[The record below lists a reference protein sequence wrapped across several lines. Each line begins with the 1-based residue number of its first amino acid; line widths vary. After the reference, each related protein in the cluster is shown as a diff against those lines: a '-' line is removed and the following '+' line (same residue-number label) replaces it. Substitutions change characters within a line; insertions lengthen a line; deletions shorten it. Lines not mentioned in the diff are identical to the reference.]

1 MEPVI
6 NETRKLAFKEGW
18 FAALQV
24 IGVLED
30 SPLKDPNQIPLPSFL
45 AAAQKTL
52 VVADEEETTSL
63 RELVEQI
70 DAYAELIDLE
80 ATSNLNAED
89 QHGGDV
95 LPPPEAQYAPVDAA
109 QI

>member
-1 MEPVI
+1 M
-6 NETRKLAFKEGW
+6 
-18 FAALQV
+18 
-24 IGVLED
+24 
-30 SPLKDPNQIPLPSFL
+30 
-45 AAAQKTL
+45 
-52 VVADEEETTSL
+52 TSL

>member
-30 SPLKDPNQIPLPSFL
+30 SPLKDPNQIPLPSLL
-45 AAAQKTL
+45 AATQKTL